1 MIFIYIKG
9 KKVGKGK
16 DMKEV
21 LKHVARLFKEGH
33 TDVIVSG
40 GRIGKWR

>member
-9 KKVGKGK
+9 KKGKGK

-40 GRIGKWR
+40 GG